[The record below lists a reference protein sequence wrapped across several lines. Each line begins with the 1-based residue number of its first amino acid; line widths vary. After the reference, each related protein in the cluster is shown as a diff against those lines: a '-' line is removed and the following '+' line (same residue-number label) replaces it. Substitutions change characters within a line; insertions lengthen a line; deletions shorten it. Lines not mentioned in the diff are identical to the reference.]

1 MKLDRFDHAI
11 LRLLQTDG
19 RISNVDLAERVNLSE
34 SACLRRVR
42 TLEKSGLIEGYV
54 ALINQ
59 QELGLPDNVFV
70 SITLEHQDLADLRA
84 FETAVKSIPEIMEC
98 YLMTGQYDFL
108 LRIVVA
114 DVKDFERIHRR
125 YLTRLPGVAQINS
138 SFALRTVR
146 KTSELPINAA

>member
-1 MKLDRFDHAI
+1 M
-11 LRLLQTDG
+11 
-19 RISNVDLAERVNLSE
+19 
-34 SACLRRVR
+34 
-42 TLEKSGLIEGYV
+42 

-108 LRIVVA
+108 LRVVVA
-114 DVKDFERIHRR
+114 DVNDFERIHRR
-125 YLTRLPGVAQINS
+125 YLTRLPGTTRPVEARSSRFINILGARLNRVPPRS
-138 SFALRTVR
+138 GS
-146 KTSELPINAA
+146 